1 MMSDREK
8 LAADCELTARNVI
21 NDSNPLVDLH
31 MHSTFSDGRYTP
43 TQLVEVA
50 AAKGLAVLALTD
62 HDSWNG
68 VAEAQAAAARLGN
81 IRVLTGVEL
90 GTQCENDSV
99 HILGYHVNMSC
110 EPLHAKMDE
119 MRHGREMRLT
129 RMLAKLDGLGYH
141 IEVEACDPKNRAVG
155 RPHVAK
161 ALVAAGY
168 FNTVQEVFD
177 ALLHRGGPAYVP
189 QPKLAPEEAVQ
200 LIHEAGGIAVLAH
213 PSELS
218 DGTLPERLLRAV
230 PFDGVEVYHPSADKK
245 AQAKWLQLAQEL
257 QLLVGGGSDFH
268 AIPDRY
274 PTELGVWQV
283 RYEDVKGVIEWK

>member
-1 MMSDREK
+1 MM
-8 LAADCELTARNVI
+8 N
-21 NDSNPLVDLH
+21 NPLVDLH

-50 AAKGLAVLALTD
+50 AAKGIAVLALTD

-99 HILGYHVNMSC
+99 PILGYHVNMSC

-119 MRHGREMRLT
+119 MRHGRELRLT

-283 RYEDVKGVIEWK
+283 HYEDVKGVIEWK

>member
-1 MMSDREK
+1 MM
-8 LAADCELTARNVI
+8 N
-21 NDSNPLVDLH
+21 NPLVDLH

-50 AAKGLAVLALTD
+50 AAKGIAVLALTD

-119 MRHGREMRLT
+119 MRHGRELRLT

-189 QPKLAPEEAVQ
+189 QPKLSPQEAVQ

-213 PSELS
+213 PAELS
-218 DGTLPERLLRAV
+218 DGTLPERLLQAV
-230 PFDGVEVYHPSADKK
+230 PFDGLEVYHPSADKE
-245 AQAKWLQLAQEL
+245 AQAHWLQLAKEHG
-257 QLLVGGGSDFH
+257 LLVGGGSDFH

-274 PTELGVWQV
+274 PSQLGMWQV
-283 RYEDVKGVIEWK
+283 HYEDVKGVIEWK

>member
-43 TQLVEVA
+43 MQLVEVA
-50 AAKGLAVLALTD
+50 ASKGLAVLALTD

-119 MRHGREMRLT
+119 MRHGRELRLT

-283 RYEDVKGVIEWK
+283 HYEDVKGVIEWK

>member
-1 MMSDREK
+1 MM
-8 LAADCELTARNVI
+8 N
-21 NDSNPLVDLH
+21 NPLVDLH

-50 AAKGLAVLALTD
+50 AAKGIAVLALTD

-110 EPLHAKMDE
+110 EPLHAKMAE
-119 MRHGREMRLT
+119 MRHGRELRLS

-283 RYEDVKGVIEWK
+283 HYEDVKGVIEWK

>member
-119 MRHGREMRLT
+119 MRHGRELRLT

-245 AQAKWLQLAQEL
+245 AQTKWLQLAQEL

-283 RYEDVKGVIEWK
+283 HYEDVKGVIEWK

>member
-21 NDSNPLVDLH
+21 NDSIPLVDLH

-68 VAEAQAAAARLGN
+68 VAGAQAAAARLGN

-119 MRHGREMRLT
+119 MRHGRELRLT

-230 PFDGVEVYHPSADKK
+230 PFDGVEGYHPSADKK

-257 QLLVGGGSDFH
+257 QRVVGGGSDFH

-283 RYEDVKGVIEWK
+283 HYEDVKGVIEWK

>member
-1 MMSDREK
+1 MM
-8 LAADCELTARNVI
+8 N
-21 NDSNPLVDLH
+21 NPLVDLH

-43 TQLVEVA
+43 AQLVEVA
-50 AAKGLAVLALTD
+50 VAKGIAVLALTD

-68 VAEAQAAAARLGN
+68 VPEAQAAAARLGN

-99 HILGYHVNMSC
+99 HILGYHVNMNC

-119 MRHGREMRLT
+119 MRHGRELRLT

-218 DGTLPERLLRAV
+218 DGTLPERLLRSV

-283 RYEDVKGVIEWK
+283 HYEDVKGVIEWK